1 MIAAIMIALPNL
13 LNLYSGHT
21 GRLLIAN
28 KELNSDRFFSQ
39 TVIYIFDHSFW
50 GAKGIIINKPM
61 LTKEPQKFGIN
72 HENATLFNGGP
83 VAFPTLKTVALNKP
97 KTASRWGV
105 QPLTVTDYKG
115 IEKRF
120 PSYVSNNQNPLNVYI
135 GYAGWDVGQLENE
148 IQRGLWLVLDC
159 DINDIK
165 KNTPKEKLWE
175 YFSQKDKK
183 NLCPKK

>member
-1 MIAAIMIALPNL
+1 MIAAIMIAVPSL
-13 LNLYSGHT
+13 LNLYNGHT

-28 KELNSDRFFSQ
+28 KELNSDRFFGQ

-61 LTKEPQKFGIN
+61 LTKEPEKFGIN
-72 HENATLFNGGP
+72 HENAVLFNGGP
-83 VAFPTLKTVALNKP
+83 VAFPSLKTVALNRP

-105 QPLTVTDYKG
+105 QPLTVIDYKG
-115 IEKRF
+115 FEKRF
-120 PSYVSNNQNPLNVYI
+120 PSYDDKNAPLNVYI

-148 IQRGLWLVLDC
+148 IQRGLWTVFEC
-159 DINDIK
+159 NINDIDPTVTK
-165 KNTPKEKLWE
+165 DGLWE
-175 YFSQKDKK
+175 YFRKKDKK